1 MEHKGTVTIETE
13 RLILRAFTPGDA
25 PAMRRNWV
33 TDAEVT
39 RYLTW
44 PPHDSFGTTRA
55 LAERWARD
63 AAEQQDYYQ
72 WAIVP
77 KELDE
82 PFGSLSVVPMAGNT
96 GEAELGYCI
105 GRAWWGRGYVPEA
118 VRAVIRYLI
127 RDVGFHRVSARHD
140 TRNPNSGRV
149 MQKAGMRYEGTLRAA
164 GMCNAGRGDLAVY
177 AVLAEELKEP

>member
-13 RLILRAFTPGDA
+13 RLLLRAFCPEDA
-25 PAMRRNWV
+25 PAMYHNW
-33 TDAEVT
+33 TADEEVT

-44 PPHDSFGTTRA
+44 QPHESPEATLS
-55 LAERWARD
+55 LARLWAAD
-63 AAEQQDYYQ
+63 AAARKDFYQ

-77 KELDE
+77 KDLGE
-82 PFGSLSVVPMAGNT
+82 PIGSLSVVHMNERS

-118 VRAVIRYLI
+118 VRAVIGFLI
-127 RDVGFHRVSARHD
+127 RDVGFYRVFARHD

-149 MQKAGMRYEGTLRAA
+149 MQKSGMRFEGVQRGA
-164 GMCNAGRGDLAVY
+164 GLCNAGRGDLAVY
-177 AVLAEELKEP
+177 SILAEEI